1 MKNIFKTVVVSV
13 LLLTP
18 FSSKIWAE
26 EAPTPP
32 EQPVVENMDV
42 DEANNLIEQYNSA
55 AEEYNAATDTYN
67 EQVDIDYQK
76 DVEEYNKQVQE
87 VAEHNAEEDK
97 KVADAVEHNAEEDK
111 KVEENK
117 KELEEYQQKYTEY
130 EQELN
135 DVQAHNKQE
144 DEKVAEVEAHNTEED
159 EKLAKSQ
166 EELTII
172 DAKIEADAPGT
183 VIENFTESA
192 NKLPDSWDD
201 TSEEL
206 HTIKVEEA
214 EEKSGENVKIINLHL
229 YLNGENVPAEIVD
242 NTKLTN
248 DYFELTQEVKNNLI
262 FAEWEVATFDLN
274 DRVTVS
280 GEGELYKN
288 DTIRHDGKNYRIQ
301 AYDARHVR
309 NVEDHTQGAWTPGSM
324 VEYNCN
330 TSEYGWGYDFDTMEG
345 KGGETYTFEFN
356 EVERNQSYLYNGK
369 VMTETVKERTIDGTE
384 PKNIL
389 SIFTY
394 IFQKIWTEPVE
405 YTPDY
410 QDYTPDYK
418 EEPQAPEKV
427 EEYAPNYVEYTPEY
441 LNDPEEPVKKE
452 YLEKV
457 ELMDLLEKPAP
468 EPTPEPTP
476 EPVPVNPEPIPSEP
490 EPTPQPS
497 TPTPVEPEPTPV
509 PLIEE
514 VATVEPVVEEIIEG
528 VAPAAEPIVKSW
540 ALLNLISTI
549 LSVIIALLMLI
560 TFLKKEKHYDE
571 DGEEEYKRLYAK
583 LSGLLPAI
591 LSVILFIMTEDM
603 RNPMVFIDKWTLPML
618 IILLI
623 SIVLSYIT
631 KRKDEDKDDE
641 NTPS

>member
-1 MKNIFKTVVVSV
+1 MKSIFKTVIVSV

-18 FSSKIWAE
+18 FSSKTWAE
-26 EAPTPP
+26 EIPTPP

-55 AEEYNAATDTYN
+55 AEEYNAAADTYN

-76 DVEEYNKQVQE
+76 DVEDYNKQVQE

-97 KVADAVEHNAEEDK
+97 KVAEATEHNAQENK

-117 KELEEYQQKYTEY
+117 QELEEYQQKYAEY
-130 EQELN
+130 EQELS
-135 DVQAHNKQE
+135 DAQAHNKQE
-144 DEKVAEVEAHNTEED
+144 DEKVAEVEAHNTEEN

-166 EELTII
+166 EELAII

-183 VIENFTESA
+183 IIENFTESA
-192 NKLPDSWDD
+192 NELPDSWDD

-229 YLNGENVPAEIVD
+229 YLDGEYAPAKIVD

-248 DYFELTQEVKNNLI
+248 NHFELTQEVKDNLL

-356 EVERNQSYLYNGK
+356 EVERTQSYLYNGK

-394 IFQKIWTEPVE
+394 LFQKIWSEPVE

-410 QDYTPDYK
+410 QDYTPNYK

-427 EEYAPNYVEYTPEY
+427 EEYTPNYVEYTPEY
-441 LNDPEEPVKKE
+441 LNDPEEPIKKD
-452 YLEKV
+452 YLEKI

-490 EPTPQPS
+490 EPTPQPP

-509 PLIEE
+509 PLVEE
-514 VATVEPVVEEIIEG
+514 TVIAEPVVEEIIEG
-528 VAPAAEPIVKSW
+528 GVPAAEPIIKSW

-583 LSGLLPAI
+583 LSGILPAI

>member
-1 MKNIFKTVVVSV
+1 MKSIFKTVIVSV

-18 FSSKIWAE
+18 FSSKTWAE

-55 AEEYNAATDTYN
+55 AEEYNAAADTYN

-76 DVEEYNKQVQE
+76 DVEEYNKQIQE

-97 KVADAVEHNAEEDK
+97 KVANATEHNVQEDK

-117 KELEEYQQKYTEY
+117 QELEEYQQKYAEY
-130 EQELN
+130 EQELS
-135 DVQAHNKQE
+135 DTQAHNKQE
-144 DEKVAEVEAHNTEED
+144 DEKVAEVEAHNAEED

-166 EELTII
+166 EELAII

-192 NKLPDSWDD
+192 NELPDSWDD

-229 YLNGENVPAEIVD
+229 YLDGEYVPAKIVD
-242 NTKLTN
+242 NTKLAN
-248 DYFELTQEVKNNLI
+248 NYFELTQEVKNNLI

-309 NVEDHTQGAWTPGSM
+309 NVEDHTQGAWIPGSM

-330 TSEYGWGYDFDTMEG
+330 TAESGWGYDFDIMSG

-356 EVERNQSYLYNGK
+356 EVERTQSYLYNGK

-394 IFQKIWTEPVE
+394 IFQKIWSEPVE

-410 QDYTPDYK
+410 QEYTPDYK

-427 EEYAPNYVEYTPEY
+427 EEYTPNYVEYTPEY
-441 LNDPEEPVKKE
+441 LNNPEEPVKKE

-457 ELMDLLEKPAP
+457 ELMDLLEKP
-468 EPTPEPTP
+468 TPEPITEPDPIPNPDPTP
-476 EPVPVNPEPIPSEP
+476 SNPEPIPQNP
-490 EPTPQPS
+490 TPTTVEPTPI
-497 TPTPVEPEPTPV
+497 VEEPEMERTTEQISESSIPTSAPV
-509 PLIEE
+509 SKGS
-514 VATVEPVVEEIIEG
+514 EPNEY
-528 VAPAAEPIVKSW
+528 W
-540 ALLNLISTI
+540 ALLNLISAI
-549 LSVIIALLMLI
+549 LSVIIALLMLV

-571 DGEEEYKRLYAK
+571 DGKEEYKRLYTK
-583 LSGLLPAI
+583 LSGVLPAI

-603 RNPMVFIDKWTLPML
+603 RNPMIFIDKWTLPML

-631 KRKDEDKDDE
+631 KRKDEDKDE